1 MIVAGGALLAAP
13 AARAQGEMIEYW
25 IDESR
30 SSANQD
36 SRIRTLVFH
45 YTAEDFATS
54 LKLLT
59 EPQYRTSAHYLV
71 PDAATLSRRP
81 AILRLVEEE
90 RRAWHAG
97 DSYWRG
103 QRYLNGASI
112 GVEIVNR
119 GYPSPLQD
127 DWPPMRRDWQAF
139 DDAQIAQVGK
149 LAAGIVARHRIQ
161 PCDVVGHADIAPGRK
176 MDRGR
181 SFPGSDCT
189 GSSASAPGRILT
201 MSAVSWR
208 CNRERRMRR
217 AGSGGWPPM
226 ATMRRGAANGT
237 RKPGTPSR
245 RSRCIF
251 ARRVTTACRTRNRRR
266 FWMRCWTSIS
276 ARSRAAKRESIPE
289 KGPRRGHSSP
299 VVYSSLTVTDVTRS
313 AVYGGGGGL

>member
-81 AILRLVEEE
+81 PFCAWW
-90 RRAWHAG
+90 RRSGGLARRRQLLA
-97 DSYWRG
+97 G

-149 LAAGIVARHRIQ
+149 LAAGIVARHRIR
-161 PCDVVGHADIAPGRK
+161 PCDVVGHADIAPG
-176 MDRGR
+176 GR
-181 SFPGSDCT
+181 WTRAEVSLGEI
-189 GSSASAPGRILT
+189 APG
-201 MSAVSWR
+201 V
-208 CNRERRMRR
+208 RRRR
-217 AGSGGWPPM
+217 LAGS
-226 ATMRRGAANGT
+226 
-237 RKPGTPSR
+237 
-245 RSRCIF
+245 
-251 ARRVTTACRTRNRRR
+251 
-266 FWMRCWTSIS
+266 
-276 ARSRAAKRESIPE
+276 
-289 KGPRRGHSSP
+289 
-299 VVYSSLTVTDVTRS
+299 
-313 AVYGGGGGL
+313 

>member
-1 MIVAGGALLAAP
+1 MASRRQFLRRTGMIVAGGALLAAP

-149 LAAGIVARHRIQ
+149 LAAGIVARHRIR

-176 MDRGR
+176 MDPGPK
-181 SFPGSDCT
+181 FPWE
-189 GSSASAPGRILT
+189 RLH
-201 MSAVSWR
+201 
-208 CNRERRMRR
+208 REFGVGAWPDPDDVRRFL
-217 AGSGGWPPM
+217 PLQ
-226 ATMRRGAANGT
+226 
-237 RKPGTPSR
+237 PGTPDAASWQR
-245 RSRCIF
+245 RLAAYGYDAPRSGEWDEKTRHAIQAF
-251 ARRVTTACRTRNRRR
+251 QMHFRPARYDGVPDVE
-266 FWMRCWTSIS
+266 SS
-276 ARSRAAKRESIPE
+276 AILDALLDKYL
-289 KGPRRGHSSP
+289 GPVP
-299 VVYSSLTVTDVTRS
+299 
-313 AVYGGGGGL
+313 GGEEGEHP

>member
-1 MIVAGGALLAAP
+1 MASRRQFLRRTGMIVAGGALLAAP

-176 MDRGR
+176 MDPGPK
-181 SFPGSDCT
+181 FPWE
-189 GSSASAPGRILT
+189 RLH
-201 MSAVSWR
+201 
-208 CNRERRMRR
+208 REFGVGAWPDPDDVRRFL
-217 AGSGGWPPM
+217 ALQ
-226 ATMRRGAANGT
+226 
-237 RKPGTPSR
+237 PGTPDAASWQR
-245 RSRCIF
+245 RLAAYGYDAPRSGEWDEKTRHAIQAF
-251 ARRVTTACRTRNRRR
+251 QMHFRPARYDGVPDAE
-266 FWMRCWTSIS
+266 SS
-276 ARSRAAKRESIPE
+276 AILDALLDKYL
-289 KGPRRGHSSP
+289 GPVP
-299 VVYSSLTVTDVTRS
+299 
-313 AVYGGGGGL
+313 GGEEGEHP